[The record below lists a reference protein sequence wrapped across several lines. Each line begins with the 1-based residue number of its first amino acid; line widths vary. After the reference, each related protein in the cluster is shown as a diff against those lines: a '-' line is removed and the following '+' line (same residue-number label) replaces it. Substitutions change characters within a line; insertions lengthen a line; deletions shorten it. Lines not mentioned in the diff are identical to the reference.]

1 MKKKSLLK
9 RLTEYNRTRIPM
21 HMPGHKR
28 NTALLGNNL
37 PYGIDITEVDG
48 FDNLHELEGV
58 LKETAERFAKLYGAK
73 ETFPLV
79 GGSTCGIL
87 AAMYALTSPGDHA
100 LMSRGSHK
108 SVYHGVELL
117 ALTPHYLLPE
127 TDELGIF
134 QGISPAQVEKAFSET
149 PEIKLVI
156 ITSPTYEGVVSNIA
170 EIAEICHRN
179 GALLL
184 VDAAHGAHFG
194 FTDAFPENAVK
205 LGADVVVM
213 SLHKTL
219 PSLTQTALLAVC
231 TSRVDAKKIQNSLS
245 VFESSSPSYVLL
257 SSIDECAHFM
267 KETGKEKL
275 ENLSANLR
283 AFYEKANGLKH
294 LSVFHYGDISKIMI
308 STKNATISGFVL
320 AEKLRAEFFIE
331 TEMASENF
339 VLAMA
344 TLCDKKKHFRKLLS
358 ALLAVDKTLSFEES
372 EKTARALP
380 LPEMLSIPSDARKKQ
395 GEFVSLENA
404 VGRECLEYIWHFPPG
419 VPLFCPG
426 EKISEELTIVIRE
439 TTPKSSSGKLLEN
452 KILVAKK

>member
-1 MKKKSLLK
+1 MKKKSLRK

-28 NTALLGNNL
+28 NTALLGRKL

-58 LKETAERFAKLYGAK
+58 LKETAVRFAELYGVIDA
-73 ETFPLV
+73 FPLV
-79 GGSTCGIL
+79 GGSTCGLL
-87 AAMYALTSPGDHA
+87 AAMHALTSPGDHV
-100 LMSRGSHK
+100 LLSRGSHK

-134 QGISPAQVEKAFSET
+134 QGISPTQVEKAFLDA

-156 ITSPTYEGVVSNIA
+156 ITSPTYEGVVSSIS

-184 VDAAHGAHFG
+184 VDSAHGAHFG

-231 TSRVDAKKIQNSLS
+231 TDRVDAKKIQNSLS
-245 VFESSSPSYVLL
+245 LFESSSPSYVLL

-267 KETGKEKL
+267 KEKGKEKL
-275 ENLSANLR
+275 EDLSVNLLT
-283 AFYEKANGLKH
+283 FYEKAKKLKA
-294 LSVFHYGDISKIMI
+294 LSVFHYDDISKIML
-308 STKNATISGFVL
+308 STKNTSISGFAL
-320 AEKLRAEFFIE
+320 AEKLRAEFSIE
-331 TEMASENF
+331 TEMASEHF

-344 TLCDKKKHFRKLLS
+344 TICDKKKHFHKLLS
-358 ALLAVDKTLSFEES
+358 ALFAIDKTLSIEES
-372 EKTARALP
+372 KKNYKPLP
-380 LPEMLSIPSDARKKQ
+380 LPKMVSIPSDAKRKQ
-395 GEFVSLENA
+395 GEFVLLNDA
-404 VGRECLEYIWHFPPG
+404 IGRECLEYIWNFPPG
-419 VPLFCPG
+419 IPLICPG
-426 EKISEELTIVIRE
+426 EEITEELVAVIRK
-439 TTPKSSSGKLLEN
+439 TSPKSSSGKLSEN
-452 KILVAKK
+452 KILVAK